1 MRILRPAAIFM
12 LTALAYAEKPAAEE
26 PKKSWEALHEAG
38 LAAYDANKFDE
49 AIAIFKAALAL
60 ASEPRQ
66 RASTL
71 NDLGNTLRAEG
82 RIAEGAEALE
92 QAFASWR
99 EADARSRYAA
109 QTAMSLANAQRALNH
124 FPEAEQTLRK
134 ALQER
139 PRDDAS
145 QAALLNSLGDLLREE
160 VRLGE
165 ARDLFNA
172 ALKVGPAAGPIHV
185 DTLIGIADI
194 ERSTSDWRNA
204 IDHWNQAIALSR
216 QTGDKAA
223 EAIALRGLGKTYCD
237 MGDLSR
243 AEPLLKRALS
253 MFAGIPALR
262 GQSAATLSYLG
273 GVYRDEKKY
282 AMAEE
287 EFTRALDLQGGF
299 EHAQGPQAAVVMELL
314 AGVLAL
320 EKRFEDAARYAGAAL
335 RIMQAWFPADSPSVA
350 GAIGAQGFVALRA
363 GDLEMADRYYSEALR
378 IMRLN
383 GIEGS
388 TVGTDFMT
396 ERAQILRR
404 LHRSHDAKSLETQI
418 KTFRQGGIP
427 MN

>member
-1 MRILRPAAIFM
+1 MRILRPAAIFIF
-12 LTALAYAEKPAAEE
+12 TALAYAETPGAEE
-26 PKKSWEALHEAG
+26 PKKSWDDLHEAG
-38 LAAYDANKFDE
+38 LAAYDANKFEE
-49 AIAIFKAALAL
+49 AISIFKAALPL
-60 ASEPRQ
+60 ASEPKQ

-71 NDLGNTLRAEG
+71 NDLGNCLRAEG
-82 RIAEGAEALE
+82 RHAEGAEKLE
-92 QAFASWR
+92 QAFSAWR
-99 EADARSRYAA
+99 ETDARSRYTA
-109 QTAMSLANAQRALNH
+109 QTAMSLANAQRALNRY
-124 FPEAEQTLRK
+124 PEAEQTLRL
-134 ALQER
+134 ALQQR
-139 PRDDAS
+139 PREDAS

-172 ALKVGPAAGPIHV
+172 ALKIGPDAGPIHV

-194 ERSTSDWRNA
+194 ERSTSDWKNA
-204 IDHWNQAIALSR
+204 IDHWNQAIALSG
-216 QTGDKAA
+216 QSADKAA

-253 MFAGIPALR
+253 MFDALPELR
-262 GQSAATLSYLG
+262 GHSAATLSYLG
-273 GVYRDEKKY
+273 AVYRDEKKY

-287 EFTRALDLQGGF
+287 EFTRALDLLGGF
-299 EHAQGPQAAVVMELL
+299 EHARGPQAAVVMELL

-320 EKRFEDAARYAGAAL
+320 EKRFDDGARYAVAAL
-335 RIMQAWFPADSPSVA
+335 RMMQAWFPVDSPSVA

-363 GDLEMADRYYSEALR
+363 GDLEAADRYYSEALR

-388 TVGTDFMT
+388 TIGTDFMT
-396 ERAQILRR
+396 ERAQVLRR

-418 KTFRQGGIP
+418 KTFRQGGGP
-427 MN
+427 LN

>member
-1 MRILRPAAIFM
+1 MRILRPAAIFI
-12 LTALAYAEKPAAEE
+12 LTALACADTPAAEE
-26 PKKSWEALHEAG
+26 PKKSWEVLHEAG
-38 LAAYDANKFDE
+38 LAAYDADKLDE
-49 AIAIFKAALAL
+49 AIAIFEAALPL
-60 ASEPRQ
+60 ASEPKQ

-71 NDLGNTLRAEG
+71 NDLGNTLRTEG
-82 RIAEGAEALE
+82 RNAEGAEKLQ
-92 QAFASWR
+92 QAFAAWR
-99 EADARSRYAA
+99 GADARSRYTA
-109 QTAMSLANAQRALNH
+109 QTAISLANAQRALNRY
-124 FPEAEQTLRK
+124 PEAEQTLRL
-134 ALQER
+134 ALQPR
-139 PRDDAS
+139 PREDAS

-172 ALKVGPAAGPIHV
+172 SLKVGPDAGLIHV

-194 ERSTSDWRNA
+194 ERSTSDWRSA

-216 QTGDKAA
+216 QAGDKAA
-223 EAIALRGLGKTYCD
+223 EAIILRGLGKTYSD

-253 MFAGIPALR
+253 MFAEIPTLR

-273 GVYRDEKKY
+273 GVYRDQKKY
-282 AMAEE
+282 GMAEA

-299 EHAQGPQAAVVMELL
+299 EHAQGPQAAVILELL
-314 AGVLAL
+314 AGVFAL
-320 EKRFEDAARYAGAAL
+320 EKRFDDGARYAAAAL

-363 GDLEMADRYYSEALR
+363 GDLEVADRYYSEALR
-378 IMRLN
+378 IMRIN

-388 TVGTDFMT
+388 TIGTDFMT
-396 ERAQILRR
+396 ERAQVLRR

-418 KTFRQGGIP
+418 RTFRQGAAYR
-427 MN
+427 